1 MTAETQGARDA
12 GNRSIPAF
20 ELGTVR
26 KLTITSTTNPTSVVI
41 AEGITMIRVWGNV
54 DYHLVTG
61 ATPVATANLTPVTA
75 KVTEFF
81 KVKGGRDKVAVI
93 KAAGAS
99 DGTLWITELI

>member
-20 ELGTVR
+20 ELGTVH
-26 KLTITSTTNPTSVVI
+26 KVAVTGTTAPSPVI

-61 ATPVATANLTPVTA
+61 DTPVATVNLSPFTA

-81 KVKGGRDKVAVI
+81 KIKGGRDKVAAI
-93 KAAGAS
+93 KATGAN

>member
-1 MTAETQGARDA
+1 MTKVARDV

-20 ELGTVR
+20 ELSTVR
-26 KLTITSTTNPTSVVI
+26 KITITGTTNPSAVI
-41 AEGITMIRVWGNV
+41 TEGVTMIRVWGDV

-61 ATPVATANLTPVTA
+61 ETPVATANLSPFTA

-81 KVKGGRDKVAVI
+81 KVTGGRDKVAVI

-99 DGTLWITELI
+99 DGTLYITELI

>member
-1 MTAETQGARDA
+1 
-12 GNRSIPAF
+12 
-20 ELGTVR
+20 
-26 KLTITSTTNPTSVVI
+26 
-41 AEGITMIRVWGNV
+41 MIRVWGDV

-61 ATPVATANLTPVTA
+61 ETPVATTNLSPFTA

-93 KAAGAS
+93 KATGAS

>member
-1 MTAETQGARDA
+1 MAGKTTLARDA

-20 ELGTVR
+20 ELGTVH
-26 KLTITSTTNPTSVVI
+26 KIAITSTTAPSPVI
-41 AEGITMIRVWGNV
+41 TEGITMIRVWCNV

-61 ATPVATANLTPVTA
+61 ATPVATTNLTPFTA

-81 KVKGGRDKVAVI
+81 KLKGGRDKAAAI
-93 KAAGAS
+93 KAAGAN